1 MCGCAVPVLLFP
13 FLCRAQNFSGFRD
26 MPYHSR
32 MRRKPSTCSLPTAL
46 LAERGVTPCSSVD
59 GLSPT
64 DSTCSLD
71 KAATLV
77 TQTNYPS
84 NGSASQETPSVAS
97 YDMAILRAVTAPSTV
112 GAHSDAI
119 LNVTSPSHSIT
130 SPSPPPHRHSH
141 TLSPPSASDDQS
153 EPSNPAVATLTR
165 SNAGL
170 MSSSW
175 ADQLDAADDDRDAN
189 TPEWAQLPSDRG
201 RGHSH
206 TPSLTPQHTHTPL
219 GKRHS
224 LEVHDGRS
232 HINED
237 PVMRPH
243 APLHTRNVGPAPT
256 NWAPRQPILSQN
268 SYPGGRSGGRHR
280 VPHSM
285 TPVTVNGLVQTSFNP
300 SVSAVLQRP
309 GCVPG
314 TGPIPGY
321 PPTFTN
327 HSRGSHQP
335 PPPACFNC
343 GKKGHYGTACPAPT
357 METNNSESK

>member
-1 MCGCAVPVLLFP
+1 
-13 FLCRAQNFSGFRD
+13 

-32 MRRKPSTCSLPTAL
+32 MHRKPSTCSLPTAL

-71 KAATLV
+71 KGATLV
-77 TQTNYPS
+77 TQTKSDSYYPS

-97 YDMAILRAVTAPSTV
+97 YDMAILKAVTAPSTV
-112 GAHSDAI
+112 GTHSDAI
-119 LNVTSPSHSIT
+119 LKSSVTSPSHSIT
-130 SPSPPPHRHSH
+130 SPSPPPHRHPH
-141 TLSPPSASDDQS
+141 TLSPPSASDVQS
-153 EPSNPAVATLTR
+153 EPSTATVATLTR

-175 ADQLDAADDDRDAN
+175 ADQLDEADSDRDAN
-189 TPEWAQLPSDRG
+189 TPDWAQLPSDRG
-201 RGHSH
+201 RGRSH
-206 TPSLTPQHTHTPL
+206 TPSLTPQHTHAPL
-219 GKRHS
+219 NKRHS
-224 LEVHDGRS
+224 LEPHDGRS
-232 HINED
+232 HSNEV
-237 PVMRPH
+237 PHTRPQNYP
-243 APLHTRNVGPAPT
+243 PLHTQRNMGPAPP
-256 NWAPRQPILSQN
+256 NWGSRQPVLAQN

-280 VPHSM
+280 APHST
-285 TPVTVNGLVQTSFNP
+285 TPITVNGLVQTS
-300 SVSAVLQRP
+300 SVTAVLQRP
-309 GCVPG
+309 AGYVPG
-314 TGPIPGY
+314 TGPIPGF

-357 METNNSESK
+357 METSNSESK